1 MLYLSL
7 VCSHL
12 TYCCQLWRPRFLK
25 DIANLESIQ
34 RRATKYILSDST
46 ANYKDRLIALNLLPL
61 MFWFDLQ
68 DIMFLLKCLK
78 DPEDNFNIYRHITFV
93 SSGTCATAHNQL
105 RSNYNRTSTTRHF
118 YFNRLVKLWQQ
129 YLSLSLGT
137 HKTHLQQQLWS
148 IFIVNFNPDRVC
160 TY

>member
-7 VCSHL
+7 VRSHP

-61 MFWFDLQ
+61 MFCFDLQ
-68 DIMFLLKCLK
+68 DL
-78 DPEDNFNIYRHITFV
+78 
-93 SSGTCATAHNQL
+93 AHVTDTL
-105 RSNYNRTSTTRHF
+105 PSYHLE
-118 YFNRLVKLWQQ
+118 LV
-129 YLSLSLGT
+129 
-137 HKTHLQQQLWS
+137 QQL
-148 IFIVNFNPDRVC
+148 
-160 TY
+160 